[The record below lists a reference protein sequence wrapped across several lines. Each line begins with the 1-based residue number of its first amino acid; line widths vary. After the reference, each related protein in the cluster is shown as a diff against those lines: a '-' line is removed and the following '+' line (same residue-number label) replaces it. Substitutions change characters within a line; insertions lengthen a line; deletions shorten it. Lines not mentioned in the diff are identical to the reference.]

1 MKKYLLDT
9 NICIYI
15 IKQQPPQVFARFHS
29 LALGEVGISSITLAE
44 LEYGV
49 QKSQAQQK
57 NKPALEEFLL
67 PLVVIPFDKVAASYY
82 GDLRASLERQG
93 TPIGPLDLMIAAHAL
108 SLKTTLVTHNVR
120 EFARVAQLKIENW
133 V

>member
-15 IKQQPPQVFARFHS
+15 IKPQPPQVFARFQS

-49 QKSQAQQK
+49 QQSQAQQK
-57 NKPALEEFLL
+57 NKPALEEFIL

-108 SLKTTLVTHNVR
+108 SLKTTLVTPKVR

>member
-1 MKKYLLDT
+1 MTKYLLDT
-9 NICIYI
+9 NICVYL
-15 IKQQPPQVFARFHS
+15 IKQKPPQVFARFQS
-29 LALGEVGISSITLAE
+29 LAIGEVSISSITLAE

-49 QKSQAQQK
+49 KKSQAQQK
-57 NKPALEEFLL
+57 NKQALEEFIL

-120 EFARVAQLKIENW
+120 EFARVAGLTIENW